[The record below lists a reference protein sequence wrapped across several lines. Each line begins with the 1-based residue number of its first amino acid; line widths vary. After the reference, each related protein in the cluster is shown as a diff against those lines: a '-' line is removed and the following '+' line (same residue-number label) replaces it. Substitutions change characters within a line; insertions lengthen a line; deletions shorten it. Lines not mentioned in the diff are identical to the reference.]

1 MRVILDSNVLLVS
14 IPKYSKYRIIFD
26 EFLNNRM
33 NLIIS
38 NEVIT
43 EYHEVISRF
52 ANETVASNVLELLLN
67 KPNVEKCEIYFNW
80 GLISKDYDDNKFVD
94 LAVAS
99 NADYIVSNDKHFNV
113 LSKIEFPKVKVITID
128 KFLELLINS
137 SNG

>member
-14 IPKYSKYRIIFD
+14 IPKSSKYRIIFD
-26 EFLNNRM
+26 EFLNNRL

-52 ANETVASNVLELLLN
+52 ANETVASNILEVLLN
-67 KPNVEKCEIYFNW
+67 KPNVEKHEIYYNW
-80 GLISKDYDDNKFVD
+80 GLITKDYDDNKFVD

-99 NADYIVSNDKHFNV
+99 NSDYIVSNDKHFNV
-113 LSKIEFPKVKVITID
+113 LSKIEFPSVKVITID
-128 KFLELLINS
+128 KFIELLTS
-137 SNG
+137 KST